1 MKGKKLLAGLV
12 SAAMVIGTMAFPAF
26 ADDAGTA
33 GIKVNDDDTLYQSFE
48 AARDS
53 ISAEYA
59 DNEIVYTVY
68 GKVTLPNG

>member
-33 GIKVNDDDTLYQSFE
+33 GIKVNDDDTL
-48 AARDS
+48 
-53 ISAEYA
+53 
-59 DNEIVYTVY
+59 
-68 GKVTLPNG
+68 